1 MSTDSNSEIS
11 ALRNQV
17 FIQLVALVIIAG
29 TLTVYLYR
37 QSSIAGKQI
46 AQAQQVIDAYKQAQ
60 PSIETFVSGLVAF
73 GEKHPDFS
81 QTVLKKYG
89 IAPIPGIPANAP
101 APAPK
106 K

>member
-1 MSTDSNSEIS
+1 MSTDSNSEITS
-11 ALRNQV
+11 LRNQV
-17 FIQLVALVIIAG
+17 FIQLVALVLIAC

-60 PSIETFVSGLVAF
+60 PSIETFINGIVAY
-73 GEKHPDFS
+73 GEKHPDFT
-81 QTVLKKYG
+81 QQVLKKYG
-89 IAPIPGIPANAP
+89 IAPVPGVPAGSP